1 MMQAVESPIPEGSIT
16 VAGLTDYLQSL
27 LDDNPYL
34 RPVWVVGEVSSCKSH
49 ASGLFFTLRDREDGS
64 LLNGVIWK
72 SQVAKLSTP
81 PKLGELV
88 VVGGNIRLFRGRGEY
103 KLYGF
108 QVLPLGAGMQ
118 ALQYQQLRQ
127 RLMAEGLFDPRR
139 KRSLP
144 EHPQT
149 IAVVTSAQAAAW
161 GDIQSTLR
169 QRYPGLQVLL
179 SPTGV
184 QGDRA
189 AASIERA
196 IARVVADGRAELVIL
211 ARGGGSAEDLAV
223 FNDERV
229 VRAVALCPYPV
240 ITGIGHQRDESLAD
254 LAADVAAETPTAA
267 AKRAVPELESLIEA
281 HRDRQQRLE
290 EVMITY
296 FGGVRS
302 HLHQLR
308 QRLDITPIQR
318 QLNQERQKLQQLKQ
332 RLINASQ
339 QRLQQSQQRHQFL
352 QERLTT
358 INPQIV
364 LDRGYAVVRNA
375 QGEIIR
381 SSEDLQPGRVLS
393 VKLAQGWVKVKITS
407 TGSEGPA
414 PFSQS

>member
-1 MMQAVESPIPEGSIT
+1 MHPSDLPVPEGSLT
-16 VAGLTDYLQSL
+16 VAGVTDYIQSL
-27 LDDNPYL
+27 LEDNPQL
-34 RPVWVVGEVSSCKSH
+34 RPVWVVGEVSSCKTH
-49 ASGLFFTLRDREDGS
+49 PSGLFFTLRDRQDDS
-64 LLNGVIWK
+64 ILNGVIWK

-88 VVGGNIRLFRGRGEY
+88 VVGGTIRLFRGRGQY
-103 KLYGF
+103 QLYGF
-108 QVLPLGAGMQ
+108 QVLALGAGMQ
-118 ALQYQQLRQ
+118 ALQYQQLRN

-149 IAVVTSAQAAAW
+149 IAVVTSPQAAAW

-169 QRYPGLQVLL
+169 QRYPGIQVLL

-211 ARGGGSAEDLAV
+211 ARGGGSSEDLAV

-254 LAADVAAETPTAA
+254 LAADFAAETPTAA
-267 AKRAVPELESLIEA
+267 AKQAVPDLQSLIQA

-296 FGGVRS
+296 LGGVRS

-308 QRLDITPIQR
+308 QRLDTTPIQR
-318 QLNQERQKLQQLKQ
+318 QLNQEQQQLRQLKQ
-332 RLINASQ
+332 RLIHASQ
-339 QRLQQSQQRHQFL
+339 QRLQQAQQRHQFL
-352 QERLTT
+352 RDRLTT

-375 QGEIIR
+375 QGEIVR
-381 SSEDLQPGRVLS
+381 TTEDLKPGRVLS

-407 TGSEGPA
+407 TGIEGPA